1 MRNMTRTLISIL
13 PVSTLTL
20 LQFSSGKAI
29 RFVVFFSLL
38 PVTFGAIYRIGN
50 IDDTPQIFMS
60 GVMLSIVFGT
70 LLPIASLILA
80 TSAFRDE
87 IDDRTMVYLVI
98 KPISRLRIVLEKYL
112 AVTESG
118 VLALWLGT
126 IATWVVISASHM
138 PDTVEVLVAAI
149 VAILVGV
156 AAYSAV
162 FIAISLIVPRALMVG
177 ILYTL
182 IWESLLSRFIPG
194 VWTLSVRHYV
204 ESIFVRLVNDPDV
217 SLDNAVQLYSA
228 FFAVLITISLAIA
241 LSSLR
246 LRTMDFE

>member
-1 MRNMTRTLISIL
+1 MSGLTQSLLQLL

-29 RFVVFFSLL
+29 RFVAFFAALPTLFGLIYVIGDVTEPPEIFFSDL
-38 PVTFGAIYRIGN
+38 
-50 IDDTPQIFMS
+50 
-60 GVMLSIVFGT
+60 MLGIVLGT
-70 LLPIASLILA
+70 LLPIASLVLA
-80 TSAFRDE
+80 TSAFQDE
-87 IDDRTMVYLVI
+87 IEDRTMVYLII
-98 KPISRLRIVLEKYL
+98 KPISRFRIVAEKYL
-112 AVTESG
+112 AVIESAI
-118 VLALWLGT
+118 LALWLGM
-126 IATWVVISASHM
+126 IATWVIVSRGDM

-156 AAYSAV
+156 AGYSAI
-162 FIAISLIVPRALMVG
+162 FIAVSLIVPRALVVG

-204 ESIFVRLVNDPDV
+204 ESIFVRLLNDPGVTLENSVQLVAAFPAVLFMVLV
-217 SLDNAVQLYSA
+217 SLGLSA
-228 FFAVLITISLAIA
+228 
-241 LSSLR
+241 LR

>member
-1 MRNMTRTLISIL
+1 MSNLTRSLISFL
-13 PVSTLTL
+13 PISTLTL

-29 RFVVFFSLL
+29 RFVFFFSAL
-38 PVTFGAIYRIGN
+38 PITFGLIYRVGDIS
-50 IDDTPQIFMS
+50 DPPEIFFS
-60 GVMLSIVFGT
+60 GIMLNTVLGT

-87 IDDRTMVYLVI
+87 IEDRTMAYLII
-98 KPISRLRIVLEKYL
+98 KPVSRFRIVAEKYL
-112 AVTESG
+112 AVTEST
-118 VLALWLGT
+118 VLALWFGA
-126 IATWVVISASHM
+126 IATWVIVSGSHM
-138 PDTVEVLVAAI
+138 PDTIGVLVAAI

-162 FIAISLIVPRALMVG
+162 FIAISLLVPRALVVG

-204 ESIFVRLVNDPDV
+204 ESVFVRLLNDSGV
-217 SLDNAVQLYSA
+217 TLDNSVKLYSA
-228 FFAVLITISLAIA
+228 IPAVVIMIAIA
-241 LSSLR
+241 LGLSALR

>member
-1 MRNMTRTLISIL
+1 MSNMTRSLIALL

-29 RFVVFFSLL
+29 RFVAFFSAL
-38 PVTFGAIYRIGN
+38 PILFGAIYRVGD
-50 IDDTPQIFMS
+50 IDDSPDVFFA
-60 GVMLSIVFGT
+60 GVVLSTVFGT
-70 LLPIASLILA
+70 LLPIATLILA

-98 KPISRLRIVLEKYL
+98 KPVSRFRIVAEKYL
-112 AVTESG
+112 AVTESTI
-118 VLALWLGT
+118 LALWLGV
-126 IATWVVISASHM
+126 IATWIIISGTSM
-138 PDTVEVLVAAI
+138 PDTIEVLVAAI
-149 VAILVGV
+149 VATLAGV

-162 FIAISLIVPRALMVG
+162 FIAVSLLVPRALIVG
-177 ILYTL
+177 ILYTI

-204 ESIFVRLVNDPDV
+204 DSIFVRLYNDPGV
-217 SLDNAVQLYSA
+217 TLDNSVQLYAA
-228 FFAVLITISLAIA
+228 FPAILIMIGLSFGLAT
-241 LSSLR
+241 LR